1 MEHVTIRKA
10 TEQDIDAIIALCKES
25 LDEAYGAFIPLD
37 KLLPWLEGEII
48 DRLVADE
55 WPAMTVA
62 EKNGV
67 IAGVVT
73 VTGNEVG
80 LLWVGPAHRKS
91 GIGGALMEHAEH
103 AIAAEGFTEVCL
115 NCFSDN
121 GRAMDFYRIRGFDTV
136 RSEMNEDASVMQDV
150 MVKQLANPAG
160 RQ

>member
-1 MEHVTIRKA
+1 MAHVTIRKA
-10 TEQDIDAIIALCKES
+10 TEQDIDAIISLCKES

-37 KLLPWLEGEII
+37 KLQPWLEGEII
-48 DRLVADE
+48 DRLVTDE

-62 EKNGV
+62 DMSGV

-80 LLWVGPAHRKS
+80 LLWVGPTHRKS

-103 AIAAEGFTEVCL
+103 AIAAEGYKEVCL

-121 GRAMDFYRIRGFDTV
+121 GRAMDFYRTRGYDTV
-136 RSEMNEDASVMQDV
+136 RREMNEDASVMQDV
-150 MVKQLANPAG
+150 MVKQLTDPTR